1 MGAGLRRAKN
11 AARATRGLPP
21 RKVHKRSNRGD
32 FAVCGAG
39 APSTTVLVTDDG
51 EEVTCKNCAR
61 VGLAIERDRAAREMA
76 RESLYRKD

>member
-1 MGAGLRRAKN
+1 MAEGLRRAEN
-11 AARATRGLPP
+11 AARATRGLTP

-32 FAVCGAG
+32 FAACGAG
-39 APSTTVLVTDDG
+39 APSATVVVTDDG

-61 VGLAIERDRAAREMA
+61 VWRSILPADLAAEL

>member
-1 MGAGLRRAKN
+1 M
-11 AARATRGLPP
+11 AA

-39 APSTTVLVTDDG
+39 APSATVLVTDDG

-61 VGLAIERDRAAREMA
+61 VWRTIERDRRSQAMA